1 MSPDSQAVTPQD
13 RGAWARR
20 HNHALVSLARRVW
33 QDDCTLERAFA
44 LICETAAGTLEV
56 ERVNIW
62 RWDAASGSLHC
73 LHHFERSRGHR
84 RSARADAV
92 LGVGR
97 DYAAAL
103 DEVRVINQSTAA
115 ADDGL
120 GEYLQRHGIGSLL
133 DAPVRSAGELLG
145 VICHEHVGAS
155 RMWSPEDQAFA
166 GSIGDYVAMALEI
179 DRRRRLEGRVRY
191 LELHDPH
198 TDLPNRDHLLEVVH
212 AALRPMHGADNGLVA
227 IHLNFDASPH
237 EGDAGHELLVEAAA
251 RLRREL
257 DGEATLARVR
267 GNAFAVLP
275 HRHLHETQALVLAER
290 CVDTVQACL
299 DEQGIAVIVTAGIA
313 FSRDLAAPSADNLLR
328 NAETASHEARHHR
341 HGRCEIFD
349 AEHHRGLVQR
359 LRMERKVRE
368 AFDAGRMCVQF
379 QPEVELASGRWVAA
393 EALLRWRDD
402 EGRCRQAVE
411 FIEVIENSGLIVPI
425 GRWMLHEACALARR
439 WPAGA
444 EGIGPKL
451 RVNLSARQFEQAS
464 LVDDVT
470 AALAASG
477 LQPGRLCLELTESV
491 LLPDFAVAAQTLT
504 RLRELGISIALDDFG
519 TGYSSLAY
527 LKRLPIDVIKLDR
540 CFIGGLPDDP
550 YDLAIVQAMATLA
563 RRTGIGVVAEGV
575 ETEAQA
581 GALRDCGVERAQGY
595 LFSAAVDD
603 DELVRGFAQ
612 PPAPKAGLPA

>member
-1 MSPDSQAVTPQD
+1 MSPASQADTQD

-33 QDDCTLERAFA
+33 QPDCRLERAFA
-44 LICETAAGTLEV
+44 LICETAADTLEV

-62 RWDAASGSLHC
+62 RWDAASATLHC
-73 LHHFERSRGHR
+73 LHHYERSRGHR
-84 RSARADAV
+84 RAARADAV
-92 LGVGR
+92 LRVGAE
-97 DYAAAL
+97 YSTAL
-103 DEVRVINQSTAA
+103 DEVRVIDQSAA
-115 ADDGL
+115 GDEDGL
-120 GEYLQRHGIGSLL
+120 GDYLRRHGIGSLL

-145 VICHEHVGAS
+145 VICHEHVGAP
-155 RMWSPEDQAFA
+155 RDWSPEDQAFA
-166 GSIGDYVAMALEI
+166 GSIGDYVAMAFEI
-179 DRRRRLEGRVRY
+179 DRRRQLEGRVRY

-212 AALRPMHGADNGLVA
+212 AALRPMHGENNGLVA

-275 HRHLHETQALVLAER
+275 HRQLHETQALILAER
-290 CVDTVQACL
+290 CVEIVQTCL

-328 NAETASHEARHHR
+328 NAETARHEARHHR

-349 AEHHRGLVQR
+349 AGHHRGLVER
-359 LRMERKVRE
+359 LRLERAVRDAYE
-368 AFDAGRMCVQF
+368 AGRMCVQF
-379 QPEVELASGRWVAA
+379 QPEVELANGRWVAA
-393 EALLRWRDD
+393 EALLRWRDE
-402 EGRCRQAVE
+402 EGRCRQAAE
-411 FIEVIENSGLIVPI
+411 FIDIVENSGLIVPI
-425 GRWMLHEACALARR
+425 GRWMLGEACALARQ
-439 WPAGA
+439 WPARAG
-444 EGIGPKL
+444 GIGPKL

-464 LVDDVT
+464 LVDDVA

-477 LQPGRLCLELTESV
+477 LQPARLCLELTESI
-491 LLPDFAVAAQTLT
+491 LLPDFTVAVRTLD
-504 RLRELGISIALDDFG
+504 RLRELGVSIALDDFG

-540 CFIGGLPDDP
+540 SFVGGLPDDP
-550 YDLAIVQAMATLA
+550 YDLAIVQAVATMA
-563 RRTGIGVVAEGV
+563 RRIGLDVVAEGV
-575 ETEAQA
+575 ETQAQA
-581 GALRDCGVERAQGY
+581 DSLRDCGVERAQGF
-595 LFSAAVDD
+595 LFSEAVDQA
-603 DELVRGFAQ
+603 ELVRGFAID
-612 PPAPKAGLPA
+612 P

>member
-1 MSPDSQAVTPQD
+1 MSPGSQLDTPQD

-62 RWDAASGSLHC
+62 RWDPDNGNLHC
-73 LHHFERSRGHR
+73 LHHFQRHGGHR
-84 RSARADAV
+84 RAGRADAV
-92 LGVGR
+92 LSVGR
-97 DYAAAL
+97 DYSAAM
-103 DEVRVINQSTAA
+103 DEVRVINQNAA
-115 ADDGL
+115 RDADDDL
-120 GEYLQRHGIGSLL
+120 GEYLHRHGIGSLL

-145 VICHEHVGAS
+145 VICHEHVGPPRA
-155 RMWSPEDQAFA
+155 WSPEDQAFA
-166 GSIGDYVAMALEI
+166 ASIGDYVAMAFEI

-237 EGDAGHELLVEAAA
+237 EGDAGHELLAEAAA

-275 HRHLHETQALVLAER
+275 HRHLHETLALILAER
-290 CVDTVQACL
+290 CVELVQACL

-328 NAETASHEARHHR
+328 NAETASHEAHRNRHR
-341 HGRCEIFD
+341 HSRCEIFD
-349 AEHHRGLVQR
+349 AGHHRGLVER
-359 LRMERKVRE
+359 LRLERMVRE
-368 AFDAGRMCVQF
+368 AWEAGRMCVQF
-379 QPEVELASGRWVAA
+379 QPEVELSSGCWVAA
-393 EALLRWRDD
+393 EALLRWRD
-402 EGRCRQAVE
+402 EQGQCRAAQD

-425 GRWMLHEACALARR
+425 GRWMLHEACRLARQ
-439 WPAGA
+439 WPARDG
-444 EGIGPKL
+444 GIGPKL

-470 AALAASG
+470 AALAGSG
-477 LQPGRLCLELTESV
+477 LQPGRLCLELTESI
-491 LLPDFAVAAQTLT
+491 LLPDFTVAAQTLT
-504 RLRELGISIALDDFG
+504 RLRELGVSIALDDFG
-519 TGYSSLAY
+519 TGYSSLTY
-527 LKRLPIDVIKLDR
+527 LKRLPIDVIKIDR
-540 CFIGGLPDDP
+540 SFVGGLPDDP
-550 YDLAIVQAMATLA
+550 YDLAIVQAVAGLA
-563 RRTGIGVVAEGV
+563 RRIGVDVVAEGV
-575 ETEAQA
+575 ETPAQA
-581 GALRDCGVERAQGY
+581 RALQECGVERAQGY

-603 DELVRGFAQ
+603 GELVRGFR
-612 PPAPKAGLPA
+612 GEG